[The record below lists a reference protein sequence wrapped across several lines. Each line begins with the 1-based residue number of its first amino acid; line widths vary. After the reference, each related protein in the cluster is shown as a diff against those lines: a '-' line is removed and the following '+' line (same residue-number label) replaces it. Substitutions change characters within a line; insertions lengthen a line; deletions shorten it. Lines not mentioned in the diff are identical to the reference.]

1 MSDAGVRQIPF
12 NSPLH
17 KRVISEFKSRLN
29 LARDAQRVKRE
40 QAWKESEDTFMAY
53 LPETEEDTIRK
64 GNRNGGLPQYTTI
77 TIPYS
82 YAMLLTSHTYYTSVF
97 LARNPILQM
106 SGRHGESQTAESIVE
121 SLLDYQLTT
130 GGGTPSL
137 FIWLLDV
144 GKYGYGVVGQYWDK
158 EIITTSQYQEV
169 AETFMG
175 IPIPGKTKR
184 QLITTQGT
192 GYVGNRLYNIRPQD
206 FYNDP
211 RYPVHRFQEGE
222 FCIVFDRVGWNKLV
236 KGKSEGK
243 YSNLEFVGKQAQSD
257 PDRTIGSAE
266 IVLPGD
272 EIGQSSLGDPK
283 DRPAYVD
290 LHEFYWEIV
299 PSDYGLGPSK
309 SLEKWVF
316 TIAGKEVVLSCQP
329 LGLLH
334 GKYPFDVLTHEVEGY
349 AVHPRSMLEILD
361 PVNKTME
368 WLLNSHFYNVRAALN
383 NMFLG
388 DPSRIVMKDVEN
400 PNPGKF
406 IRLKPAAYGQDVRS
420 MMAQFPVQDV
430 TRSNINDLNLMG
442 DMAQR
447 IGGVSDNVMGMINPG
462 GRRTATEVRTSTSFS
477 ANRLKTICEWFSSVG
492 FAPLAQ
498 KMLQSSQ
505 QLYDAPRKYRIVGDL
520 AQWGQ
525 PYVEMTPDAIQGFF
539 DFVPVD
545 GTMPVD
551 RYAQA
556 NLWNQ
561 MFQTMSKMPQ
571 VLMQYD
577 VAKMFGFVAQ
587 LAGMKNVNQFRVQVR
602 PDAMLAAQAQAGNVV
617 PMRGNPME
625 PGQIPNMGAT
635 G

>member
-1 MSDAGVRQIPF
+1 MSQVKEITF
-12 NSPLH
+12 NSDLH
-17 KRVISEFKSRLN
+17 KKIISEFKARLN
-29 LARDAQRVKRE
+29 LSRDAQRVKRE
-40 QAWKESEDTFMAY
+40 EAWKLAEDTFMAY
-53 LPETEEDTIRK
+53 LPETEDDAIRK
-64 GNRNGGLPQYTTI
+64 SNRTGGLPQYTTI

-97 LARNPILQM
+97 LARNPVFQM
-106 SGRHGESQTAESIVE
+106 TGRHGESQNAESIVE
-121 SLLDYQLTT
+121 SMLDYQLVT
-130 GGGTPSL
+130 GEGTPAL

-144 GKYGYGVVGQYWDK
+144 GKYGYGVVGHYWDK
-158 EIITTSQYQEV
+158 EIITTSQYQDV
-169 AETFMG
+169 AETFLG
-175 IPIPGKTKR
+175 IPIPGKTKK
-184 QLITTQGT
+184 QLVTTQGE
-192 GYVGNRLYNIRPQD
+192 GYVGNRLYNVRPQD

-222 FCIVFDRVGWNKLV
+222 FCIVFDRVGWNKIV
-236 KGKSEGK
+236 KGKISGRYFNTQYISKNASNAADRAEGSSE
-243 YSNLEFVGKQAQSD
+243 
-257 PDRTIGSAE
+257 TI
-266 IVLPGD
+266 LPGD
-272 EIGQSSLGDPK
+272 QVGQVTLGDSK
-283 DRPAYVD
+283 DKPMYVD
-290 LHEFYWEIV
+290 LYEFYWEIV
-299 PSDYGLGPSK
+299 PAEWGLSPSRNV
-309 SLEKWVF
+309 EKWVF
-316 TIAGKEVVLSCQP
+316 TVAGKEVVISAQP

-349 AVHPRSMLEILD
+349 AVHPRSMIEILD

-368 WLLNSHFYNVRAALN
+368 WLLNSHFFNVRAALN

-406 IRLKPAAYGQDVRS
+406 IRLKPAAYGQDVRT
-420 MMAQFPVQDV
+420 MMQQFQVQDV
-430 TRSNINDLNLMG
+430 TRSNLNDLNMMG

-492 FAPLAQ
+492 FAPLTQ
-498 KMLQSSQ
+498 KLLQSSQ

-525 PYVEMTPDAIQGFF
+525 KYVEMTPQDIQGFF

-561 MFQTMSKMPQ
+561 IFQTMSKMPN
-571 VLMQYD
+571 VMMQYD

-587 LAGMKNVNQFRVQVR
+587 LAGMKNINQFRVQVR
-602 PDAMLAAQAQAGNVV
+602 PDAMLAQQAQAGNVI
-617 PMRGNPME
+617 PMKGNPME
-625 PGQIPNMGAT
+625 PGQIPGMGAT